1 MSELKKGILK
11 SKSGGIGLFP
21 ADLNSELKSRLRKS
35 THSSVSNLK
44 KSTTVS
50 NIECD
55 AMVAAVGSSS
65 ESDEE
70 DGVAPGKNL
79 AKMLRNV
86 SNTAASSTTATGGYV
101 PPGGVALFPPV
112 PSSFVPLKK
121 SDLVASGSGS
131 GATSDGEHPASVGSG
146 GGGRGNVD
154 SILKNPAVARRR
166 RQNEG

>member
-1 MSELKKGILK
+1 MPFVSELKKGILK
-11 SKSGGIGLFP
+11 SKSGCVGLFP
-21 ADLNSELKSRLRKS
+21 TDLNSELKSRLKKS

-50 NIECD
+50 D
-55 AMVAAVGSSS
+55 MAQDRAPSVSS

-86 SNTAASSTTATGGYV
+86 SNTATGGGGYV
-101 PPGGVALFPPV
+101 PPGGVALFPAMIAPAPV
-112 PSSFVPLKK
+112 PFRKGSAGSERAVVSEF
-121 SDLVASGSGS
+121 DASGT
-131 GATSDGEHPASVGSG
+131 TSDGEHPAST
-146 GGGRGNVD
+146 RGNVD

>member
-1 MSELKKGILK
+1 M
-11 SKSGGIGLFP
+11 
-21 ADLNSELKSRLRKS
+21 
-35 THSSVSNLK
+35 SNLK

-55 AMVAAVGSSS
+55 ASAAGVGSSS

-70 DGVAPGKNL
+70 DGVAPGMNL

-86 SNTAASSTTATGGYV
+86 SNTAASTGSGGSGYV

-112 PSSFVPLKK
+112 PPNSFVPLKK
-121 SDLVASGSGS
+121 SDLVASS
-131 GATSDGEHPASVGSG
+131 GATSDGEQSASASS
-146 GGGRGNVD
+146 RGNVD